1 VPTSYY
7 YLGIHISM
15 LSNTSFRQIRGN
27 PNVYQ
32 GIDSNV
38 MSFSK
43 RVAISA
49 RFSCRPLMYSLPV
62 RRLKEIL
69 SHTVPG
75 STLVSAEELPS
86 TQLPRLYILTMSDG
100 QKLIL
105 SFAPSVSTRVLRHE
119 STMLSA
125 EAALVSF
132 IAGTDQEF
140 GPGSTLQASNA
151 HPPRSTELFDLVPKV
166 LKHSSNNKELAYP
179 YSIFEAITG
188 TPLSAL
194 SIYLSLSERRL
205 VDKQVGSMARKLA
218 SLTSPSGLFGPVS
231 KVLPDPFTPASSS
244 TAKKGSTTWSEAFHS
259 LLEGVLRDGEDM
271 SVLLPYE
278 TIRAYYRQLSWCL
291 DAVKVPRLVVLD
303 AGSETNVMIE
313 RGSADGTSTPSRY
326 PTLTGLR
333 SWSQG
338 VFGDPLV
345 SSCFEDASEGFWQG
359 WSEGVDEVIEDTE
372 NTETRL
378 LLYKCFRAVVSI
390 VTEYYRPR
398 PDSSR
403 KELEGR
409 RRLTSALAELDKKE
423 GALKRVRS
431 SSTDEDSSKRLKAEE
446 I

>member
-1 VPTSYY
+1 VPTAH

-15 LSNTSFRQIRGN
+15 LSNTSFRQIRCN
-27 PNVYQ
+27 PNVSQ

-49 RFSCRPLMYSLPV
+49 RISCRPLMYSLPV

-69 SHTVPG
+69 SHIVPG

-86 TQLPRLYILTMSDG
+86 TQVPRLYILTMSDG

-105 SFAPSVSTRVLRHE
+105 SFAPSLSTRVLRHE
-119 STMLSA
+119 STMVSA

-132 IAGTDQEF
+132 IAGTDQEL

-151 HPPRSTELFDLVPKV
+151 QPPRSAELFDLVPKM

-244 TAKKGSTTWSEAFHS
+244 TAKKGSTTWSETFHS

-278 TIRAYYRQLSWCL
+278 NIRAYYQQLSWCL
-291 DAVKVPRLVVLD
+291 DAVKVPRLSLLD

-313 RGSADGTSTPSRY
+313 RGSADGKSTPSRY
-326 PTLTGLR
+326 PRLTGLR
-333 SWSQG
+333 SWGQG

-345 SSCFEDASEGFWQG
+345 SSCFEDASEGFCQG
-359 WSEGVDEVIEDTE
+359 WSEGVDEIIEDTE

-409 RRLTSALAELDKKE
+409 RRLTSALAELDKRE

-431 SSTDEDSSKRLKAEE
+431 SSANEDSSKRLKAEE